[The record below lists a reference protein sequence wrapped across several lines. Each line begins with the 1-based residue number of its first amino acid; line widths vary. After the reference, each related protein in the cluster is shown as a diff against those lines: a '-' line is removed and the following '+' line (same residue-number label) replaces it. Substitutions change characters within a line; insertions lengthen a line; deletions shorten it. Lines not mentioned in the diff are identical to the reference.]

1 MNKVAALERKYNA
14 RSTSTAGPLRTSLT
28 HMGIERGSNPTDN
41 IFGNSPGE
49 TTQYLLCNYFDY
61 VAGTSTGG

>member
-1 MNKVAALERKYNA
+1 MNKVAALEREYNA
-14 RSTSTAGPLRTSLT
+14 RSTSTADSLRTSLT

-41 IFGNSPGE
+41 IYGNSPGKMTE
-49 TTQYLLCNYFDY
+49 YLLCHYFDY

>member
-1 MNKVAALERKYNA
+1 MNKVATLERKYNA
-14 RSTSTAGPLRTSLT
+14 PSTSTANPLRTSLT

-41 IFGNSPGE
+41 IVGNSLE
-49 TTQYLLCNYFDY
+49 KTTEYLLCHYFDY

>member
-14 RSTSTAGPLRTSLT
+14 RSTSTAEPLRASLT
-28 HMGIERGSNPTDN
+28 HMSIERGSNPTDN
-41 IFGNSPGE
+41 IFGNSPE
-49 TTQYLLCNYFDY
+49 KTTEYLLCNYFDY